1 MLGRVEV
8 ARWAEEAE
16 EAGMDVGIACCL
28 AAAVGLT
35 GALRD

>member
-28 AAAVGLT
+28 VAVGLT